1 MSSNSS
7 TSPFTGGADTSGSV
21 YKIIGVSL
29 AIASGVFIGSSFVFK
44 KKGLLSSTEKSGG
57 VAGEGHSYLKSPMWW
72 TGMILMIIGELCNFI
87 AYAFTIAILVT
98 PLGALSVVIS
108 AVLSSIFLK
117 ERLSF
122 QGKVGCFQCIIGAV
136 VIVLH
141 APQQSA
147 SDTGIDAF
155 QKQFLSVAFLVYFGL
170 CILVSGV
177 LVFWAGPRWGK
188 KNMLVYIMVCSLIG
202 SISVVC
208 TQGLGAA
215 IIHSIT
221 IENEFNRPFLYILM
235 AIVIVTLLTE
245 INYLNKALN
254 LFNTALVT
262 PTYYVTF
269 TTLTIVSSAVLY
281 GGFQASAADIATV
294 VMGFLIICSGVALLH
309 HSKSQPTQTA
319 VVDSEGNVLEIIK
332 DEKYLEEED
341 EDDDD
346 AVPGAR
352 LRSAR
357 TAPPGHY
364 DPGPADLFP
373 APFVGIQRYATTTL
387 RNRALSTKTTKENN
401 EDRLKRH
408 ITRRYSTRVTSP
420 NSGAAVDFSHTI
432 SMGNTDSGEDGISRE
447 RRWMQN
453 FPNRKSSTWDDDE
466 QSKIPL
472 EKLDDQIVRHQLTD
486 SPVPP
491 AHGAE
496 TLIPIDLPYSTA
508 GHRDQDKIGPIA
520 SMKKKISKDSDG
532 DRQGL
537 VSHNFSDDE
546 ESGFDYTREYMD
558 DNDDEVTGL
567 RRGL

>member
-1 MSSNSS
+1 M
-7 TSPFTGGADTSGSV
+7 
-21 YKIIGVSL
+21 
-29 AIASGVFIGSSFVFK
+29 
-44 KKGLLSSTEKSGG
+44 
-57 VAGEGHSYLKSPMWW
+57 
-72 TGMILMIIGELCNFI
+72 
-87 AYAFTIAILVT
+87 
-98 PLGALSVVIS
+98 
-108 AVLSSIFLK
+108 
-117 ERLSF
+117 
-122 QGKVGCFQCIIGAV
+122 
-136 VIVLH
+136 IVLH
-141 APQQSA
+141 APQQSTT
-147 SDTGIDAF
+147 DTGIDAF

-170 CILVSGV
+170 CILISGI

-281 GGFQASAADIATV
+281 GGFQASGADIATV

-341 EDDDD
+341 EDDD
-346 AVPGAR
+346 ATPGAQTYR
-352 LRSAR
+352 FRSVR

-373 APFVGIQRYATTTL
+373 APFVGIGRYATTTK

-408 ITRRYSTRVTSP
+408 ISRRYSSRVTSP
-420 NSGAAVDFSHTI
+420 NSAAAVDFSHTI
-432 SMGNTDSGEDGISRE
+432 SMGNTNSGEDGISRE

-453 FPNRKSSTWDDDE
+453 FPNRKSSTWGDDE
-466 QSKIPL
+466 DQTKIPL
-472 EKLDDQIVRHQLTD
+472 EKLDDQIGELGFLCNLSVAKIAMLTNF
-486 SPVPP
+486 PV
-491 AHGAE
+491 
-496 TLIPIDLPYSTA
+496 D
-508 GHRDQDKIGPIA
+508 
-520 SMKKKISKDSDG
+520 
-532 DRQGL
+532 
-537 VSHNFSDDE
+537 
-546 ESGFDYTREYMD
+546 
-558 DNDDEVTGL
+558 
-567 RRGL
+567 

>member
-1 MSSNSS
+1 
-7 TSPFTGGADTSGSV
+7 
-21 YKIIGVSL
+21 
-29 AIASGVFIGSSFVFK
+29 
-44 KKGLLSSTEKSGG
+44 
-57 VAGEGHSYLKSPMWW
+57 
-72 TGMILMIIGELCNFI
+72 
-87 AYAFTIAILVT
+87 
-98 PLGALSVVIS
+98 
-108 AVLSSIFLK
+108 LK

-141 APQQSA
+141 APQQST

-170 CILVSGV
+170 CILVSGI

-188 KNMLVYIMVCSLIG
+188 KNMLVYITVCSLIG

-235 AIVIVTLLTE
+235 AIVVVTLLTE

-281 GGFQASAADIATV
+281 GGFQASGADIATV

-319 VVDSEGNVLEIIK
+319 VVDSEGNILEIIK

-341 EDDDD
+341 EDDD
-346 AVPGAR
+346 AAPGAQTHR
-352 LRSAR
+352 FRSAR

-373 APFVGIQRYATTTL
+373 APFVGIQRYATTTK
-387 RNRALSTKTTKENN
+387 RNRALSTKTAKENN

-408 ITRRYSTRVTSP
+408 ISRRFSSRVTSS
-420 NSGAAVDFSHTI
+420 NSAAAVDFSHTI
-432 SMGNTDSGEDGISRE
+432 SMGNTNSGEDGIGRE

-453 FPNRKSSTWDDDE
+453 FPNRKSSTWDDEE
-466 QSKIPL
+466 QTKIPL
-472 EKLDDQIVRHQLTD
+472 EKLDDQLGKFGFR
-486 SPVPP
+486 
-491 AHGAE
+491 
-496 TLIPIDLPYSTA
+496 
-508 GHRDQDKIGPIA
+508 RDRKVKANWPC
-520 SMKKKISKDSDG
+520 
-532 DRQGL
+532 
-537 VSHNFSDDE
+537 
-546 ESGFDYTREYMD
+546 
-558 DNDDEVTGL
+558 
-567 RRGL
+567 

>member
-1 MSSNSS
+1 MADSN
-7 TSPFTGGADTSGSV
+7 
-21 YKIIGVSL
+21 
-29 AIASGVFIGSSFVFK
+29 
-44 KKGLLSSTEKSGG
+44 
-57 VAGEGHSYLKSPMWW
+57 LKS
-72 TGMILMIIGELCNFI
+72 
-87 AYAFTIAILVT
+87 A
-98 PLGALSVVIS
+98 SSSS

-141 APQQSA
+141 APQQSTT
-147 SDTGIDAF
+147 DTGIDAF

-170 CILVSGV
+170 CILTSGI

-235 AIVIVTLLTE
+235 AIVVVTLLTE

-281 GGFQASAADIATV
+281 GGFQASGADIATV

-341 EDDDD
+341 EDDD
-346 AVPGAR
+346 ATPGAQTYR
-352 LRSAR
+352 FRSVR

-373 APFVGIQRYATTTL
+373 APFVGIGRYATTTK

-408 ITRRYSTRVTSP
+408 ISRRYSSRVTSP
-420 NSGAAVDFSHTI
+420 NSAAAVDFSHTI
-432 SMGNTDSGEDGISRE
+432 SMGNTNSGEDGISRE

-466 QSKIPL
+466 DQTKIPL
-472 EKLDDQIVRHQLTD
+472 EKLDDQI
-486 SPVPP
+486 
-491 AHGAE
+491 GE
-496 TLIPIDLPYSTA
+496 
-508 GHRDQDKIGPIA
+508 
-520 SMKKKISKDSDG
+520 
-532 DRQGL
+532 
-537 VSHNFSDDE
+537 F
-546 ESGFDYTREYMD
+546 GFRC
-558 DNDDEVTGL
+558 NL
-567 RRGL
+567 